1 MSNTRYVPCCFA
13 SAIPSS
19 SIKLLCSIESMPA
32 RIASLIDCVPCA
44 CAATLRPSLCA
55 SSAMACISSSVYCGV
70 PGWSPLLNTPPE
82 AHILIRSA
90 PYFTVSRTNI
100 GVAARA
106 DVAHGGEAGAQG
118 ESRIFGAGNGFARNR
133 NAEPLI
139 AAAVGISRKVR
150 VHIDQTREARGA
162 RKIDRDCPTRRR
174 SGCRRTHRG
183 NRAIRVEHDDLVREH
198 PSGPHIQ

>member
-32 RIASLIDCVPCA
+32 RVASLLDCVPSSS
-44 CAATLRPSLCA
+44 AATLRPYLCA
-55 SSAMACISSSVYCGV
+55 SSALACLSASLYCGV
-70 PGWSPLLNTPPE
+70 
-82 AHILIRSA
+82 R
-90 PYFTVSRTNI
+90 
-100 GVAARA
+100 ARA

-118 ESRIFGAGNGFARNR
+118 ESVIFGAGNGFARNR

-139 AAAVGISRKVR
+139 AAAVGISRKVC

-198 PSGPHIQ
+198 PSGPHIQQFPAAYRPRSGKGKRRRNGNSEHE